1 MTTRREILT
10 LPLGCLLAACV
21 LDARAQGKVPVIGL
35 LAAGSPHPSLPRPI
49 VALRE
54 ALRDF
59 GYVEGRTIQIEYRWA
74 EGKPERLT
82 ALAAE
87 LVSANVDLIVASGDA
102 AIRAARQASRTV
114 PIVMATSGD
123 AVGAGFVA
131 SLARPGGNVTGMT
144 AITPELSAKRLQ
156 ILKDLL
162 PRVSRVSILW
172 NPTDP
177 VHALDWTE
185 TRNAARALGLSLQPL
200 EFRGLSDVDQAVAA
214 LAQSPPEALVV
225 FNAAE
230 TVERRAQLVSVA
242 AMHGIPAIYDASEW
256 VAAGGLVAYGVT
268 HAALFRRSAAFVDRI
283 LKGAKPADLPVE
295 QPTTFLLAINLNTAK
310 ALGLAIP
317 QSLLLR
323 TDEVIQ

>member
-1 MTTRREILT
+1 MTTRRAL
-10 LPLGCLLAACV
+10 LGVSLGCLLVTQVGA
-21 LDARAQGKVPVIGL
+21 ARAQAIIPRIGL
-35 LAAGSPHPSLPRPI
+35 LAAGSPHPRPRPI
-49 VALRE
+49 EALIE
-54 ALRDF
+54 ALRDL

-74 EGKPERLT
+74 EGKPERLV

-87 LVSANVDLIVASGDA
+87 LVRANVDLIVASGDA

-123 AVGAGFVA
+123 AVSAGFVE

-156 ILKDLL
+156 ILKELL
-162 PRVSRVSILW
+162 PRLTRVAVLW

-177 VHALDWTE
+177 VQALDWNE
-185 TRNAARALGLSLQPL
+185 TQAAARSLGLSMQSM
-200 EFRGLSDVDQAVAA
+200 EFRSPPDIDRVLVA

-225 FNAAE
+225 FNAAD
-230 TVERRAQLVSVA
+230 TVERRAQLVEVA
-242 AMHGIPAIYDASEW
+242 AMRRIPAVYDASEW
-256 VAAGGLVAYGVT
+256 VVAGGLVAYGVT
-268 HAALFRRSAAFVDRI
+268 HADLFRRSAAFIDRI

-295 QPTTFLLAINLNTAK
+295 QPTTFLLAINLKSAK
-310 ALGLAIP
+310 ALGLTIP

-323 TDEVIQ
+323 ATEVMQ